1 MTLRLSFTA
10 ALWEHDAPGGWHFIT
25 LPAPEGQEIR
35 ETCEPRGFGSV
46 RVHATIGSSSWDTS
60 VFPDTKS
67 GSYVLPVKKPVRR
80 NEQLEDGDR
89 VEVML
94 LIE

>member
-10 ALWEHDAPGGWHFIT
+10 ALWEHDGPGGWHFIT
-25 LPAPEGQEIR
+25 LPTAAADEIR

-67 GSYVLPVKKPVRR
+67 GSFVLPVKKPVRR
-80 NEQLEDGDR
+80 SEGIEDGDQ
-89 VEVML
+89 VEVAL
-94 LIE
+94 AID